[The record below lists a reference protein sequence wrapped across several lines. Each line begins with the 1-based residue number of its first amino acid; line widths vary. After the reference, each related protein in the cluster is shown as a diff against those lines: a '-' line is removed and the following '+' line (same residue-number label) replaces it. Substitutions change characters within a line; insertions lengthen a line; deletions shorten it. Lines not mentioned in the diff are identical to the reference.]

1 MTDNLKAAALAANL
15 KGDSKKQVDDLVKSL
30 FVHRE
35 LSNLPKEVAEAKYAS
50 LPQDQQAD
58 LVKKFGTEDAVS
70 KPSRGW
76 LGSAV
81 HYAVSYNP
89 ITLAFKGAIEAS
101 DLMTRAYRA
110 VAIPIINEEKLG
122 FAWDKA
128 NDKGDKIFNEGRIEN
143 ATAKYGKDAVDIA
156 MRIKRG
162 EDVSKIFA
170 TATPEQQKYIMLAD
184 PRNTTINGVTD
195 VEKERELFNET
206 LGAVDRA
213 KFSPGRQLA
222 NAILPEALE
231 KNGLAYGITSGVTD
245 AAYRLFADPL
255 VVASKLRSLYVIG
268 KYSLDVVAK
277 GEKVVEYFAKPAA
290 TAFWDQYGAALAK
303 YTGLQKSNSKGKE
316 LVEARDALKRLA
328 PEFGQEVI
336 RVFQKA
342 DIVDANTAKGFLL
355 NTEEAV
361 NLLKGSIGRK
371 RVILP
376 RLDYQRK
383 LRIEIVTSAN
393 RMINIDK
400 YAPRIMDDLMGQ
412 LSDTDGIR
420 KTLVEDATILGEKV
434 KASNDV
440 KDFVRLPSRAIGARL
455 DRFKAKFAI
464 APMFKDDVFDVTASD
479 ASTQVYRLARLIM
492 PKNDAKMIS
501 ETFEA
506 AADDIGLRK
515 EMVKGLWGTIAEA
528 RGLNLTEAGQKIV
541 NQTITKGDSKF
552 SVANFA
558 DDFQD
563 LGVYPSDYNPFMTT
577 PSIVDIDRAAARSG
591 LISRMFGQANKQWVD
606 NMTGYWSFL
615 TLAGPRYAIRNAS
628 EDLMVHLAIGG
639 SPWGLAKNRYLS
651 TRLNTAM
658 EGARK
663 TKTWND
669 NPLGGLLRI
678 LNKNEAAKYE
688 AEITAVDD
696 VILKARD
703 EIKLKK
709 EAMKVT
715 TDPVAKASIAAEI
728 ETLKASVVGGSVGQV
743 RRIMA
748 TSLTSGRVNR
758 LRARMGM
765 KPMFEDEA
773 EILAEHLI
781 YGNLDNSLS
790 LVSEG
795 ASNFAT
801 GGDFITRST
810 IFTRTHGVRSE
821 ALVINEPKAVKY
833 GVAREGRN
841 YEPRALSNQDEAALL
856 TWLMR
861 INYIANDRLGAV
873 AIANLS
879 NTAEGKEEAII
890 KIMQW
895 MEDNPGFRKEAQL
908 AAKGVDKRQ
917 HAELVYKRAKEVF
930 EKRGTSANADK
941 EINLDL
947 LNKIRTQNDQGE
959 NIISGQLSL
968 DDVSRLDDA
977 DIPSNVLGPQLVPLS
992 ESGDM
997 AASLVSKGWTWLG
1010 LANARMS
1017 RQPMVFNEII
1027 GIRKQMKQSG
1037 FEDAYI
1043 ASVVSKVDQADPKKI
1058 AAATE
1063 RAKRQFAEIVEERAV
1078 SQVLQYVDNPLVR
1091 TQLAFGAR
1099 NFSRFYRATED
1110 FYRRMS
1116 RVVTYNPMAIRKAA
1130 LTYDGIAHNGFIQED
1145 DQGEK
1150 YFVYP
1155 AIEPIYA
1162 AVRGAMTALGIPA
1175 EFKTP
1180 FPVQFGAQVKML
1192 TPSLNQD
1199 SLFPTF
1205 SGPVSGVSVKVLTNL
1220 VDVFGAPGAA
1230 DTITQYTMG
1239 KYAVDRSFV
1248 SSFLPAHINRAYE
1261 VMSTDDRDSQYASA
1275 WRKAVTYLEAGGHG
1289 LKYEEDEL
1297 GNVIPPSIQEQEE
1310 YRQRIKNTV
1319 LGILGTRFVYGFFAP
1334 ASPSVQLKA
1343 DMASWIKDN
1352 GKANF
1357 KQAWNGLLDQY
1368 PGDYDAAMTKWV
1380 ELFPNQIPFTVP
1392 ESEKKTVAV
1401 IKYAEEAGT
1410 FVEKNEDL
1418 FKRYPQG
1425 AAFLIPHKSGFSF
1438 DAYKTMKDMGL
1449 KYNKRVDDFLRE
1461 VQTAADMQTYYSK
1474 KNEYE
1479 VSLTT
1484 KVTDFERSMAR
1495 DEFQNWAKVFKAGRP
1510 LVQEELAEGGRKAI
1524 ARIAA
1529 IDDLRKMLNDK
1540 AVTVQGPT
1548 QKTLKE
1554 MLDIYD
1560 SYKLQKQA
1568 LENVSGTT
1576 NLLSFMKDSSIVRI
1590 RELSKKNENTMSA
1603 YNTLFASLLGDTN
1616 G

>member
-1 MTDNLKAAALAANL
+1 MSDNVKAAALAANL
-15 KGDSKKQVDDLVKSL
+15 QGQSKKQADDLVKSL

-35 LSNLPKEVAEAKYAS
+35 LSNLPKEVAQAKFAQ
-50 LPQDQQAD
+50 LPPDQQTD
-58 LVKKFGTEDAVS
+58 LVKKYGVEDTVE

-76 LGSAV
+76 LGSAA
-81 HYAVSYNP
+81 HYAVNYNP
-89 ITLAFKGAIEAS
+89 ITLLFKGAIEAS
-101 DLMTRAYRA
+101 DLMTRTYRA
-110 VAIPIINEEKLG
+110 VAIPLSEGEVG

-128 NDKGDKIFNEGRIEN
+128 NDKGDKVFNEGRIED
-143 ATAKYGKDAVDIA
+143 AKAKYGRDAVDIA
-156 MRIKRG
+156 MRIERG

-184 PRNTTINGVTD
+184 PRNKVIAGVQD
-195 VEKERELFNET
+195 VEKERGLFNET
-206 LGAVDRA
+206 LGVVDKA

-231 KNGLAYGITSGVTD
+231 KNGLVYGLVSGVTD
-245 AAYRLFADPL
+245 AAYRLFVDPL

-268 KYSLDVVAK
+268 KYSLDVVTK
-277 GEKVVEYFAKPAA
+277 GDKVLDYFGNANAS
-290 TAFWDQYGAALAK
+290 AFWNQYGSALAK
-303 YTGLQKSNSKGKE
+303 YTGLQRSNSKGRE

-328 PEFGQEVI
+328 PEFGPEVI

-342 DIVDANTAKGFLL
+342 DIVDANSAKAFLL

-376 RLDYQRK
+376 RLDAQRK
-383 LRIEIVTSAN
+383 MRIAIVTGAD
-393 RMINIDK
+393 RVINIDK
-400 YAPRIMDDLMGQ
+400 FAPRIIDDLYGQ

-420 KTLVEDATILGEKV
+420 RTLIEDSAVLGKRIKEFRSPKE
-434 KASNDV
+434 
-440 KDFVRLPSRAIGARL
+440 FLRLPSRAIGVRL
-455 DRFKAKFAI
+455 DKFKSKFNI

-479 ASTQVYRLARLIM
+479 ASTQVYRLARLVM
-492 PKNDAKMIS
+492 PKNDAKMIQ

-506 AADDIGLRK
+506 ASDDIGLRK
-515 EMVKGLWGTIAEA
+515 EMVKGIWGTIAEA

-577 PSIVDIDRAAARSG
+577 PSLVDIDRAAARSG
-591 LISRMFGQANKQWVD
+591 LINQMFGQANKQWVD
-606 NMTGYWSFL
+606 AMTGYWSFL
-615 TLAGPRYAIRNAS
+615 TLAGPRYALRNAS

-639 SPWGLAKNRYLS
+639 SPWGLAKGRYLS
-651 TRLNTAM
+651 TRINTAL

-663 TKTWND
+663 TSTWSD

-678 LNKNEAAKYE
+678 LNKKEASKFE
-688 AEITAVDD
+688 AEITAVDN

-703 EIKLKK
+703 EIKLKR

-715 TDPVAKASIAAEI
+715 TDPAAKASIAAEI

-758 LRARMGM
+758 LRERIGM

-781 YGNLDNSLS
+781 YGNLDNSLA

-810 IFTRTHGVRSE
+810 IFTRTHGVRNE
-821 ALVINEPKAVKY
+821 ALVINEPKAAKY
-833 GVAREGRN
+833 GIAKEGRN
-841 YEPRALSNQDEAALL
+841 YESRSLGTQDEAALL

-873 AIANLS
+873 AIANLD
-879 NTAEGKEEAII
+879 NTAKGKELAIT

-895 MEDNPGFRKEAQL
+895 MKDNPGFRKEAQL
-908 AAKGVDKRQ
+908 AAKGIDERQ
-917 HAELVYKRAKEVF
+917 HAELVYKRAREVF
-930 EKRGTSANADK
+930 EKRGTVANADK

-947 LNKIRTQNDQGE
+947 LNKIRIRNDQGDY
-959 NIISGQLSL
+959 IISGQLSL
-968 DDVSRLDDA
+968 DDVSKLDDA
-977 DIPSNVLGPQLVPLS
+977 DIPSYVLGPQLVPIS
-992 ESGDM
+992 EAGNIT
-997 AASLVSKGWTWLG
+997 ASLVSKGWTWLG
-1010 LANARMS
+1010 LANSRMS

-1027 GIRKQMKQSG
+1027 DIRKQMKKSG
-1037 FEDAYI
+1037 FEEAYI
-1043 ASVVSKVDQADPKKI
+1043 ASVVSKVDQTNPKKI
-1058 AAATE
+1058 ATATE

-1116 RVVTYNPMAIRKAA
+1116 RVVAYNPMAIRKAA
-1130 LTYDGIAHNGFIQED
+1130 LTYDGIAHNGWIQED

-1155 AIEPIYA
+1155 AIEPVYA
-1162 AVRGAMTALGIPA
+1162 AVRGAMVAVGVPA

-1199 SLFPTF
+1199 SLIPTF
-1205 SGPVSGVSVKVLTNL
+1205 SGPLSGVSMKVISNL
-1220 VDVFGAPGAA
+1220 VDVAGAPGAA

-1239 KYAVDRSFV
+1239 KYAIDRPFL

-1261 VMSTDDRDSQYASA
+1261 IMSTDDRDSQYASA

-1289 LKYEEDEL
+1289 LKVTEDEL

-1319 LGILGTRFVYGFFAP
+1319 LGILGTRFIYGFFAP
-1334 ASPSVQLKA
+1334 ASPQVQLKA
-1343 DMASWIKDN
+1343 DMADWIKDN

-1368 PGDYDAAMTKWV
+1368 PGDYDAAMAKWV
-1380 ELFPNQIPFTVP
+1380 QLFPNQIPFTVP
-1392 ESEKKTVAV
+1392 ESEKKTIAV
-1401 IKYAEEAGT
+1401 IRYAEEAGT
-1410 FVEKNEDL
+1410 FVEENSDL

-1449 KYNKRVDDFLRE
+1449 KYNKRVDDFLKE
-1461 VQTAADMQTYYSK
+1461 VQTVADLQTYYSK
-1474 KNEYE
+1474 RNEYE

-1495 DEFQNWAKVFKAGRP
+1495 DEFQEWAKVFKAGRP
-1510 LVQEELAEGGRKAI
+1510 LVQEELAEGGKKAV

-1529 IDDLRKMLNDK
+1529 IDDLRNMINDPK
-1540 AVTVQGPT
+1540 VKVRGPVQ
-1548 QKTLKE
+1548 QSFKE

-1560 SYKLQKQA
+1560 SYKLQRQA

-1576 NLLSFMKDSSIVRI
+1576 NLVAFMKDSAIVQL